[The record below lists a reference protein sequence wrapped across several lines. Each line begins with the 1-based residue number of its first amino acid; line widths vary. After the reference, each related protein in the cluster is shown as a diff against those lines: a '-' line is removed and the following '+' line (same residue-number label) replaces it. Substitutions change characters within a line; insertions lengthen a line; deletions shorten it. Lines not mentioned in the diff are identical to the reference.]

1 MPRIYGTGRTGGA
14 VIEGDAV
21 DGKRREP
28 LADLRALRE
37 SLREEE
43 QRVSYWRQLVQGRL
57 DLLRGALEG
66 GHPSVDDLANLA
78 AERGRTGARRRSP
91 AATRLALE
99 GLVSPLA
106 GLERLWDA
114 PIAWDDPGA
123 LRRLERG
130 LVEAE
135 VKLSAYRRAL
145 HERIDDCTARL
156 VDHYQRDPAQLAA
169 IVPH

>member
-1 MPRIYGTGRTGGA
+1 MTEDDVQHGR
-14 VIEGDAV
+14 D
-21 DGKRREP
+21 EP
-28 LADLRALRE
+28 LDDLRALRE

-57 DLLRGALEG
+57 DLVRTSLAG
-66 GHPSVDDLANLA
+66 GHPSADDLASLA
-78 AERGRTGARRRSP
+78 ATRAREGARRRSP

-106 GLERLWDA
+106 GLEGLWGA
-114 PIAWDDPGA
+114 PIAWGDPMS
-123 LRRLERG
+123 LHRVERD

-145 HERIDDCTARL
+145 HERIDACTARL
-156 VDHYQRDPAQLAA
+156 VDHYQRDPAQLGE
-169 IVPH
+169 IVPR

>member
-1 MPRIYGTGRTGGA
+1 

-21 DGKRREP
+21 HAERREP

-57 DLLRGALEG
+57 DLLRSALDG
-66 GHPSVDDLANLA
+66 GHPSVDDLARLA
-78 AERGRTGARRRSP
+78 AARGRTGARRRSP

-106 GLERLWDA
+106 GLEALWDA
-114 PIAWDDPGA
+114 PIAWDDPVA
-123 LRRLERG
+123 LHRLERG
-130 LVEAE
+130 LIEAE

-145 HERIDDCTARL
+145 HERIDDCTAQL
-156 VDHYQRDPAQLAA
+156 VDRYQRDPARLAE
-169 IVPH
+169 IVPR

>member
-1 MPRIYGTGRTGGA
+1 
-14 VIEGDAV
+14 VIEDDAV
-21 DGKRREP
+21 SFERREP

-37 SLREEE
+37 SLRIEE

-57 DLLRGALEG
+57 DLVRTALDG
-66 GHPSVDDLANLA
+66 GHPSVDDRAGLA
-78 AERGRTGARRRSP
+78 AARARTGARRRSP
-91 AATRLALE
+91 AATNLALE

-106 GLERLWDA
+106 GLEPLWTA
-114 PIAWDDPGA
+114 PIAWDDRTA

-145 HERIDDCTARL
+145 HERIDDCTAQL
-156 VDHYQRDPAQLAA
+156 VGHYQRDPAQLAE
-169 IVPH
+169 IVPR